1 MKCVYVCVCSSF
13 VCVRECVFVSVSLMC
28 ICLCLCVCEHAYV
41 YAYAH
46 VHMRMC
52 VCVRTHVY
60 AVPSFSLS
68 FSLSL
73 SALCVCVCACVRVCV
88 PARVLG
94 LDVCINLSAC
104 VRLYVDGEREKI
116 VLFQAYVHAVHANAF
131 VLLFEVFAIIRCM
144 VCHRYTHAC
153 IESARM

>member
-1 MKCVYVCVCSSF
+1 M
-13 VCVRECVFVSVSLMC
+13 
-28 ICLCLCVCEHAYV
+28 

-73 SALCVCVCACVRVCV
+73 CPVCVCVCVRACV